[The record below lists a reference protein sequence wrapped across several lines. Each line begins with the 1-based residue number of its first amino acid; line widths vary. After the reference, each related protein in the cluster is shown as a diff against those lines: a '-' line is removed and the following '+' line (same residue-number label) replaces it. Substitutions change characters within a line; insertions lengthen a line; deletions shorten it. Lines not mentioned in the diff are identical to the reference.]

1 MHIEM
6 LEFYENN
13 ADFKKYV
20 DYVGGQIL
28 KGFQLRYVYF
38 IDKASR
44 ANKNGMACRVPV
56 QLSKPMN
63 EACTVGYTVWD
74 YDAGTVLQTGSL
86 HFDRLE
92 TNQAISV
99 DANGR
104 NVLIEIS
111 SVQNVARG
119 ENSFH
124 YIAAANGQS
133 R

>member
-1 MHIEM
+1 MIGNKH
-6 LEFYENN
+6 
-13 ADFKKYV
+13 AKYLLV
-20 DYVGGQIL
+20 DPFRNDGTVKVG
-28 KGFQLRYVYF
+28 FC
-38 IDKASR
+38 DKASR

-74 YDAGTVLQTGSL
+74 YDAGTVLQTGAL

-92 TNQAISV
+92 TNRAISV
-99 DANGR
+99 DTTDR

-111 SVQNVARG
+111 TVQNVARG

-133 R
+133 G